1 MTNVL
6 INIET
11 GIQINIDEL
20 GYDNPNAFADKL
32 IKTGKYI
39 YSDDVINV
47 SVEQG
52 LEVLENERK
61 RLVAKADELDER
73 EKRLNELINESQKEI
88 IKKEL
93 KKTTKK

>member
-73 EKRLNELINESQKEI
+73 EKRLNELINELQKEI